1 MGDGVCSVNE
11 GILAMAEPLVEVI
24 TLTYPKHRLSPEDL
38 LTFVEMPGFWEDW
51 QCCGRDDEDLHTLQ
65 ITIMAQPD
73 VGTPISGAE
82 RLCEVHCQ
90 ASPESETLMTVRYVY
105 FEEYS
110 MVLLV
115 IAFNGHNVLTE
126 GEKAQINALIDRQ
139 DDELSRRSRRI

>member
-1 MGDGVCSVNE
+1 
-11 GILAMAEPLVEVI
+11 MAEPLVEVI